1 MWMVPI
7 QLTVGKYGRV
17 PMEVVKHIWYD
28 MGESLTQ
35 PRNKNVPS
43 FWRTMINSYYL
54 QEFSKEKAMEF
65 RCLPEKR
72 HVRKETLNLHVSVEI
87 MLRASICT

>member
-1 MWMVPI
+1 
-7 QLTVGKYGRV
+7 
-17 PMEVVKHIWYD
+17 
-28 MGESLTQ
+28 
-35 PRNKNVPS
+35 
-43 FWRTMINSYYL
+43 MINSYYL

-65 RCLPEKR
+65 RCLPEKH